1 MLYISPLIAG
11 TAQRYI
17 ISNSMQHI
25 NILGVFKKKEA
36 MLPDS
41 PKSIEKLIIE
51 NRDKFCVDPEE
62 NHMDKFLFKLN
73 HSIRHFI
80 SIVPYL
86 VKVAVAT
93 ALIFAGSV
101 VVWNNYIRKDR
112 HEISLQDKISTIV
125 KTVF

>member
-1 MLYISPLIAG
+1 MLFISQLIAT
-11 TAQRYI
+11 TALEYI

-25 NILGVFKKKEA
+25 GFLGVFKKKEA
-36 MLPDS
+36 MLTDS

-62 NHMDKFLFKLN
+62 THMDKFLFKLN
-73 HSIRHFI
+73 YRIRHFI

-101 VVWNNYIRKDR
+101 IIWNNYIRKDR
-112 HEISLQDKISTIV
+112 HEIRLQDKISTIV